1 VNLLQLVTIALV
13 QGITEFLP
21 ISSQAHL
28 ILVPRVTGWCDQ
40 GLVIDIGVHLG
51 TLLAVIVYFW
61 RDCLGLVWG
70 FFEAVFGKRTVEAQR
85 AIHILIASIPAL
97 AAGFILKTQLS
108 FDFRS
113 LAVIGWTT
121 LGFGILLWIADRWG
135 RREARIEHM
144 TWRWALFIGC
154 AQALALIP
162 GTSRS
167 GITMTAARML
177 GFERSDAA
185 RFSLLMAVPV
195 ILGASAL
202 AGLDLVRSDNI
213 HLTTATAIA
222 AGLAFL
228 AALLAIAAMM
238 RWLAHA
244 SFAPFAAYRVIL
256 GIALLA
262 ALYGFG
268 FGDGA
273 PAGACLP

>member
-1 VNLLQLVTIALV
+1 LQLVTIALV

-61 RDCLGLVWG
+61 RDCLGLGWG
-70 FFEAVFGKRTVEAQR
+70 FVEAVLGKRTAEAQR
-85 AIHILIASIPAL
+85 AIYILIASIPAL
-97 AAGFILKTQLS
+97 AAGFILKAQLG
-108 FDFRS
+108 FEFRS

-135 RREARIEHM
+135 RREARIEQM
-144 TWRWALFIGC
+144 TWRRALFIGC

-177 GFERSDAA
+177 GFER
-185 RFSLLMAVPV
+185 
-195 ILGASAL
+195 
-202 AGLDLVRSDNI
+202 RS
-213 HLTTATAIA
+213 
-222 AGLAFL
+222 
-228 AALLAIAAMM
+228 
-238 RWLAHA
+238 R
-244 SFAPFAAYRVIL
+244 
-256 GIALLA
+256 
-262 ALYGFG
+262 
-268 FGDGA
+268 
-273 PAGACLP
+273 

>member
-70 FFEAVFGKRTVEAQR
+70 FFEAVLGKRTVAAQR

-97 AAGFILKTQLS
+97 AAGFILKTQIG

-135 RREARIEHM
+135 RSEARIEHM

-177 GFERSDAA
+177 GFERSEAA
-185 RFSLLMAVPV
+185 RFSLLMAIPV

-202 AGLDLVRSDNI
+202 AGLDLVRSDNV

-238 RWLAHA
+238 RWLARA
-244 SFAPFAAYRVIL
+244 SFAPFAAYRVVL
-256 GIALLA
+256 GIALLT

-273 PAGACLP
+273 TTGACLP

>member
-61 RDCLGLVWG
+61 RDCLGLAWG

-144 TWRWALFIGC
+144 TWRRALFIGC